1 MTTSNTAI
9 RKAIL
14 DEHQHLRARMQAV
27 QDAVDAAGQVKGAVP
42 QPLLAALDSFLS
54 EFLKHIAH
62 EDVVLRPLL
71 ASLDAWARE
80 RVEHMDAEHREQRE
94 RLQALARMDPAAD
107 PAAFTAR
114 IQETLQWIRA
124 DMAGE
129 EKELLTP
136 DVLRDDVIV
145 IDSFGG

>member
-1 MTTSNTAI
+1 MTI
-9 RKAIL
+9 RNAEVRDAIL
-14 DEHQHLRARMQAV
+14 KEHEHLRASMKAV
-27 QDAVDAAGQVKGAVP
+27 QDALDGAGRSPGPVP
-42 QPLLAALDSFLS
+42 APLLAALDSFLS

-71 ASLDAWARE
+71 ANLDAWARE
-80 RVEHMDAEHREQRE
+80 RVEHMDREHREQRE
-94 RLQALARMDPAAD
+94 RLQVLARMDPNDA
-107 PAAFTAR
+107 AAFTAR
-114 IQETLQWIRA
+114 VQETLTWIRN

-136 DVLRDDVIV
+136 EVLRDDVIV